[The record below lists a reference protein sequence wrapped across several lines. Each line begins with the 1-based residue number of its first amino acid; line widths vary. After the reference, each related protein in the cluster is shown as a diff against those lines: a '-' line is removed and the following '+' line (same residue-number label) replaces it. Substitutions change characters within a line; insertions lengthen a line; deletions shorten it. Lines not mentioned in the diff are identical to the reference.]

1 MVGIPDFVFR
11 SPHTKKQSNFA
22 AATRRLAHV
31 RGSTGGSTRGSGDK
45 RNFSGTR
52 RGPDGAAAGGTRKLN
67 PRPSS
72 QSRSEVGLP
81 HYPETPVYTTCLS
94 WSTIGMALAPA
105 GPDVSSVQQH
115 PLRRT
120 LAHVDTPERAIS
132 MSSSAGH
139 EDTGAILLA
148 SPRTQYTSS
157 WLLVTTRLVAR
168 STCRRLLLPDT
179 GSPPRSFLQAEPL
192 HE

>member
-31 RGSTGGSTRGSGDK
+31 RGSTGGSTRGNGGK

-72 QSRSEVGLP
+72 QSRSEVGSP
-81 HYPETPVYTTCLS
+81 HYPETSVYTTCLS

-105 GPDVSSVQQH
+105 GPDVSCY
-115 PLRRT
+115 PT
-120 LAHVDTPERAIS
+120 TP
-132 MSSSAGH
+132 SSSNARRRGH
-139 EDTGAILLA
+139 ACTRYLHVLF
-148 SPRTQYTSS
+148 SRTRRYWGHTIDKPQCTSS
-157 WLLVTTRLVAR
+157 
-168 STCRRLLLPDT
+168 
-179 GSPPRSFLQAEPL
+179 
-192 HE
+192 